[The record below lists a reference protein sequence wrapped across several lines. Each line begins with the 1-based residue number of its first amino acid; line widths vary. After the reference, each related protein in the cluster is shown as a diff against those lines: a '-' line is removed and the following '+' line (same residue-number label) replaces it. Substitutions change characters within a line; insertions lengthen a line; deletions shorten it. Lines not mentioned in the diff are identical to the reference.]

1 MKKVGKKDLKE
12 SRSSG
17 QGLESGANG
26 GEESSDLDDL
36 GVGPSNV
43 ANHQAAANALSKPR
57 WKNK

>member
-1 MKKVGKKDLKE
+1 MKKVGKKYLKE

-57 WKNK
+57 